1 MINGLLSYNKDV
13 NKNKFTQ
20 KLFRNQ
26 FIIETLSEII
36 EVAFLH
42 ILIPDY
48 HEDGEIRYEENTWKN
63 IYVYRL
69 LFNVSLKTMS
79 RRKRIN

>member
-1 MINGLLSYNKDV
+1 MIDGLLSHNKEV
-13 NKNKFTQ
+13 NKNKFTP

-48 HEDGEIRYEENTWKN
+48 HEDGEICYEENTWKD